1 MSYRTVLTDVLEARE
16 PLMRLW
22 SENLQVRGDLDQ
34 KLRWFYLDAPSGRG
48 EAFLLRTDAEVV
60 GCAGLNARELYFRG
74 QRARAALLADFVVDK
89 KHRSALP
96 ALTLQRAVKRHTDG
110 AYDLSY
116 GLPNDG
122 AVAVLKRVGYHELGR
137 MARFVRV
144 LRSAAFLTR
153 RYKRPL
159 VGRAASLVVD
169 PASIGVTATRS
180 LRARLRMRLEWL
192 DDFDDRFD
200 RLWDAWQPR
209 EMIACKRSS
218 QFLRW
223 RFARKPSESHH
234 IAALVMRRSH
244 ELAAY
249 AVIRNDTGE
258 AEIADLFGRDIASLD
273 ALLAQL
279 VPALY
284 VRGYTSVSF
293 RYLGHPQL
301 LEVLAR
307 HWFSLREARRV
318 VTVNFAPK
326 CPFDP
331 RLAGATTRWYLTDL
345 DEDT

>member
-16 PLMRLW
+16 PLLKLW
-22 SENLQVRGDLDQ
+22 SENLQIRGDLDQ

-48 EAFLLRTDAEVV
+48 EAFLLRTEAEVV
-60 GCAGLNARELYFRG
+60 GCAGLTMRELYFRG

-89 KHRSALP
+89 RHRSALP

-122 AVAVLKRVGYHELGR
+122 AVAVLRRIGYHELGR

-144 LRSAAFLTR
+144 LRSASFLAR

-159 VGRAASLVVD
+159 IGRAAAVVVD
-169 PASIGVTATRS
+169 PASIGVTAARS
-180 LRARLRMRLEWL
+180 LRERMRTRLEWL
-192 DDFDDRFD
+192 PDFDDRFD
-200 RLWDAWQPR
+200 RLWEVAQPR

-223 RFARKPSESHH
+223 RFARKGAESYH
-234 IAALVMRRSH
+234 IVALAARRGG

-249 AVIRNDTGE
+249 AVVRNDTGE
-258 AEIADLFGRDIASLD
+258 AEIADLFGRDVDAID
-273 ALLAQL
+273 ALLGQL

-284 VRGYTSVSF
+284 LRGYTSVSF
-293 RYLGHPQL
+293 RYLGHPHL

-318 VTVNFAPK
+318 VMVNFAPG
-326 CPFDP
+326 CPFDA
-331 RLAGATTRWYLTDL
+331 RLASATTRWYLTDL